1 MVVKYGSVVF
11 GGVLEELLRCSRA
24 DSVTI
29 NYADLSMQG
38 GFDLLSVELS
48 ARSRAPQNRVNYEI
62 VRTYQVKRQGART
75 DLLTRNEE
83 IGLLAFAYGLR
94 PEFGEFQGEPFAML
108 FEGTDE
114 IPVAILN
121 GYGLYVVP
129 SMKNFM
135 PSREA
140 RRFYGVRFVDALH
153 YFFGMAEEPSLD
165 VLDEAG
171 GGLEEKLR
179 TDLLIWRSAK
189 LRDRFRIAFPSEYIH
204 AFGAKGSVMLEQVLI
219 EGKPAIRVA
228 DSEFF
233 RRNFSGEPVQDVG
246 EVLYQR
252 RVSLARSAME
262 RQVEE
267 STNMQG
273 HKQYRLVI
281 PSRCRDFMGVRSIQD
296 ELLIIGPGDP
306 NYFFIAR
313 RADFPD
319 YRTPLKLQ
327 LPM

>member
-1 MVVKYGSVVF
+1 
-11 GGVLEELLRCSRA
+11 
-24 DSVTI
+24 
-29 NYADLSMQG
+29 
-38 GFDLLSVELS
+38 
-48 ARSRAPQNRVNYEI
+48 
-62 VRTYQVKRQGART
+62 
-75 DLLTRNEE
+75 
-83 IGLLAFAYGLR
+83 
-94 PEFGEFQGEPFAML
+94 ML

-129 SMKNFM
+129 AIKNFM

-153 YFFGMAEEPSLD
+153 YFFGMAEAPSLD

-171 GGLEEKLR
+171 DEGGGGLEGKLR

-189 LRDRFRIAFPSEYIH
+189 LRDRFRIAFPSEYIP

-228 DSEFF
+228 DPEFF
-233 RRNFSGEPVQDVG
+233 RRSFSGEPVQDVG
-246 EVLYQR
+246 EVLYKR

-262 RQVEE
+262 RHIEE
-267 STNMQG
+267 SSDVQG
-273 HKQYRLVI
+273 HKQYRIVI
-281 PSRCRDFMGVRSIQD
+281 PSRCRDFMGVRSIRD

-319 YRTPLKLQ
+319 YRPPLQ
-327 LPM
+327 LTPSR